1 MIKVIKNLNLPQKMV
16 CYRQSNWKNKY
27 NQNNSIKFT
36 AESIKSSLCDS
47 SDAFILVTG
56 DITVNVDNN
65 TDVIFKNFAPLS
77 GCETKVNEVFIDE
90 ANYIYIAMPMY
101 NLIEY
106 SDNYSD
112 TSGNLW
118 QFKRDEVPNNN
129 ADLIID
135 NFQSVKY
142 KATPSGKTA
151 NAVNNNIAL

>member
-1 MIKVIKNLNLPQKMV
+1 M
-16 CYRQSNWKNKY
+16 R
-27 NQNNSIKFT
+27 T
-36 AESIKSSLCDS
+36 AIE
-47 SDAFILVTG
+47 
-56 DITVNVDNN
+56 NV
-65 TDVIFKNFAPLS
+65 VFKNCAAFS
-77 GCETKVNEVFIDE
+77 GCKTEVNEVFIDE

-142 KATPSGKTA
+142 KAALSGKTA

>member
-1 MIKVIKNLNLPQKMV
+1 MK
-16 CYRQSNWKNKY
+16 
-27 NQNNSIKFT
+27 
-36 AESIKSSLCDS
+36 AE
-47 SDAFILVTG
+47 
-56 DITVNVDNN
+56 
-65 TDVIFKNFAPLS
+65 
-77 GCETKVNEVFIDE
+77 VNEVFIDE

-135 NFQSVKY
+135 NSQSVKY
-142 KATPSGKTA
+142 KAALARKTA
-151 NAVNNNIAL
+151 NAVNNNITL

>member
-1 MIKVIKNLNLPQKMV
+1 MK
-16 CYRQSNWKNKY
+16 
-27 NQNNSIKFT
+27 
-36 AESIKSSLCDS
+36 AE
-47 SDAFILVTG
+47 
-56 DITVNVDNN
+56 
-65 TDVIFKNFAPLS
+65 
-77 GCETKVNEVFIDE
+77 VNEVFIDE

-135 NFQSVKY
+135 NSQSVKY
-142 KATPSGKTA
+142 KAALAGKTA
-151 NAVNNNIAL
+151 NAVNNNITLQKRKNGCFFKKTTT